1 MAFELPKCGGLKFNT
16 GSFQQIGNVV
26 TDINATA
33 ISGGV
38 VTACGQQFDEA
49 YFKVIGHTVTMPT
62 VTTAPTTTFK
72 GNCGLQFDGDKFDLD
87 EDGAI
92 EYNPDIVG
100 LLTITTTPTD
110 ATILL
115 VDSNDMPVLD
125 PDVPGVFPVLVG
137 ETYTYTVSKTGYVTQ
152 TAEIEIPDAVE
163 EVEVTL
169 ELAKLTM
176 DVTPDDATV
185 TITDS
190 EGTEVEG
197 TANVYPVA
205 IGSTYTYSVSKIGYT
220 TQTSTVAITQDA
232 QTVTVVLVT
241 EP

>member
-72 GNCGLQFDGDKFDLD
+72 GNCGLRFDGDKFDLD

-92 EYNPDIVG
+92 KYNPDIVG

-110 ATILL
+110 ATIL
-115 VDSNDMPVLD
+115 VIDSNDMPVLD
-125 PDVPGVFPVLVG
+125 HPDVPGVFPVLVG
-137 ETYTYTVSKTGYVTQ
+137 GTYTYTVTKTGYV
-152 TAEIEIPDAVE
+152 
-163 EVEVTL
+163 
-169 ELAKLTM
+169 
-176 DVTPDDATV
+176 
-185 TITDS
+185 
-190 EGTEVEG
+190 
-197 TANVYPVA
+197 
-205 IGSTYTYSVSKIGYT
+205 

-232 QTVTVVLVT
+232 QTVTVVLVE